1 MAGHMTIVFLV
12 LPDFLVIALGWALLH
27 LLNYRAEFFN
37 AAERLVYYVLFP
49 ALLFGSIVRAPLGLI
64 EASTLI
70 SAALILVS
78 CGIALAWL
86 AKPLLRPDAV
96 SHASVAQCAFRF
108 NTYMGLSLALSLAG
122 PEGQATMAMLVGC
135 TVPIVNIAAVAGLAR
150 RQNSGVVIEVLKNPL
165 ILATVAGL
173 AFNMLGLELP
183 EFALSTLQR
192 LGACAIALGLMCVGA
207 SLSWQGMGAQAML
220 ISWML
225 VIRLMALPAIAIAI
239 ALIMPLTLLEKQMLL
254 LFSSLPTAS
263 ASYIL
268 AVRMGGDGRSVAVA
282 MSLTTMLSAL
292 TIPFWLYVSPF

>member
-1 MAGHMTIVFLV
+1 MTIVFLV

-49 ALLFGSIVRAPLGLI
+49 ALLFSSIVRAPLGLI

-70 SAALILVS
+70 SAATLLMS
-78 CGIALAWL
+78 SGIALAWL
-86 AKPLLRPDAV
+86 ARPVLRPDAM

-108 NTYMGLSLALSLAG
+108 NTYMGLSISLSLAG

-135 TVPIVNIAAVAGLAR
+135 TVPLVNIAAVAGLAR
-150 RQNSGVVIEVLKNPL
+150 RQNSGVLVEVLKNPL
-165 ILATVAGL
+165 ILATVGGL
-173 AFNMLGLELP
+173 VFNTLGLTLP
-183 EFALSTLQR
+183 EFAMSTLQR

-207 SLSWQGMGAQAML
+207 SLSWQGMGSQAKL
-220 ISWML
+220 ITWML
-225 VIRLMALPAIAIAI
+225 LVRLMALPAIAILI
-239 ALIMPLTLLEKQMLL
+239 ALMLPLTLLEKQMLL

-268 AVRMGGDGRSVAVA
+268 AVRMGGDGRSVAVT
-282 MSLTTMLSAL
+282 MSLATMFSAL
-292 TIPFWLYVSPF
+292 TIPFWLHVSPF